1 MTSLSFD
8 VKPASQLL
16 AAARPS
22 WLDRWGTFAA
32 GLTFADLPATVVER
46 AKLVLLDCV
55 GVIAAGMQEPECRA
69 LAARLAETGG
79 SGDCPAI
86 GSGRGFAVG
95 SAAFL
100 NGLAGTMLELDE
112 GNQYARGH
120 PAIHVVPALL
130 AAGSRLK
137 ASGADLLT
145 ALALGYEIGSR
156 IGIAAKL
163 LVTTHPHG
171 TWGTAG
177 AALGVAHLNRAD
189 AAMMIETLNIASTLG
204 LATSRRTMLEGGT
217 VRNAYAGVSNQ
228 LGLTAWDLAASGI
241 IGETDGVGSV
251 FGGVIATDFR
261 PELMV
266 EEVGERWEI
275 ARNYFKRHAACRYT
289 HGALDALG
297 DIVAQAGGRID
308 PAEVAAIEVDT
319 YVWAA
324 QLDGAEPK
332 NMLAAKFSLPF
343 ALATFLANG
352 AATPDA
358 FRDGARQDAATRELA
373 RRVTVREDRGLTA
386 RLPGL
391 RPARVRL
398 TLADGRRFEAEAL
411 TNKGDTED
419 PHSPDEVRAK
429 FADLAGPVWG
439 ASHAAAIADCVASI
453 DRAAD
458 LSTLTRLLS
467 APAAAGGSV

>member
-32 GLTFADLPATVVER
+32 GLTVADLPAPVVER

-55 GVIAAGMQEPECRA
+55 GVIAAGMQEPECQA

-79 SGDCPAI
+79 SGDCPGI
-86 GSGRGFAVG
+86 GSGRGFAAG
-95 SAAFL
+95 SAALL

-130 AAGSRLK
+130 AAGPRLK
-137 ASGADLLT
+137 SSGADLLT

-177 AALGVAHLNRAD
+177 AALAVAHLNRAD

-241 IGETDGVGSV
+241 IGETDGIGSV
-251 FGGVIATDFR
+251 FGGVIASDFR

-266 EEVGERWEI
+266 EELGERWEI

-297 DIVAQAGGRID
+297 DIVAKAGGRID

-358 FRDGARQDAATRELA
+358 FRDGARRDVTTRELA

-419 PHSPDEVRAK
+419 PYSPDEVRAK